1 MADQLYV
8 NKPGGVIVHF
18 KDGTSHN
25 LSYGDPVPAD
35 EVADYVDVKTF
46 ADGQKR
52 KPDAVEL
59 QVMESHRRAALAE
72 NGQVNSSSSPVPS
85 NYSDLDEDGAAQLV
99 ANLEPYPDLQAAVI
113 KHELAFG
120 GNRQKVIDAASD
132 YAKETAGLLIDG
144 EPDTVKDPTG
154 AALLDEPPV
163 IPHPDPFLVQ
173 ERLRAGQT
181 AAGTTATPDD
191 IDALSGKELDEAV
204 EAAGIDAST
213 GGSKSDGG
221 LTADE
226 KRTALRQAQGQLTPA
241 PS

>member
-1 MADQLYV
+1 MANQLYV
-8 NKPGGVIVHF
+8 NKPGGVVVHF

-25 LSYGDPVPAD
+25 LQYGDPVPAD
-35 EVADYVDVKTF
+35 EVADYVDISTF

-52 KPDAVEL
+52 KPDASEL

-85 NYSDLDEDGAAQLV
+85 NYSDLDEDGATQLV

-113 KHELAFG
+113 KHEVAFG
-120 GNRQKVIDAASD
+120 GNRQKVIDAATD
-132 YAKETAGLLIDG
+132 YARDTAGLLIKQ

-163 IPHPDPFLVQ
+163 IPHPDPYLVQ
-173 ERLRAGQT
+173 QRLQAGQT
-181 AAGTTATPDD
+181 AAGATETDA
-191 IDALSGKELDEAV
+191 IDALSGKELDQAV
-204 EAAGIDAST
+204 EEAGIDAST

-221 LTADE
+221 LTAEE
-226 KRTALRQAQGQLTPA
+226 KRAALRQAQGQLTPA